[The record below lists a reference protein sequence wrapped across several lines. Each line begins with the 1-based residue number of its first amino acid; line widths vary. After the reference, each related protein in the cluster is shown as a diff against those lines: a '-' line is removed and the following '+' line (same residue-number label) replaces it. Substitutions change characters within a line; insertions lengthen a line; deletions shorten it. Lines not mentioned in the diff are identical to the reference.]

1 MLFVVTVQTQIMSD
15 RHRLEWM
22 SAIKKAIDN
31 SGEGVRYQITQ
42 ARQRRVQREEYLARR
57 LSNMDIVEQ
66 TRLNF
71 NGINFS
77 LYLNFQS

>member
-1 MLFVVTVQTQIMSD
+1 MSD

-57 LSNMDIVEQ
+57 LSNMDIVEK
-66 TRLNF
+66 TR
-71 NGINFS
+71 
-77 LYLNFQS
+77 